1 MWFFKIEW
9 WISKLHRVKVGAKI
23 AFWHDDDD
31 DDIDDGDDNDNDND
45 DDDND
50 DDNDNDND
58 NDNNTKKKSKTFLI
72 FWVVA
77 EMARFSNLSLRTMSK
92 FRKI

>member
-31 DDIDDGDDNDNDND
+31 DDIDDGDD

-50 DDNDNDND
+50 DDDDDDDTDAESDDNDND
-58 NDNNTKKKSKTFLI
+58 WSIWWPTSGPNFFFFQLG
-72 FWVVA
+72 
-77 EMARFSNLSLRTMSK
+77 
-92 FRKI
+92 